1 MTSTAAQRLWLGI
14 CGRSNVAKRLFAPH
28 LVLSLLAGLAI
39 SSRLGAAV
47 AARSIVRWN
56 DVDRMYVDFA
66 AFVCLTLALAS
77 DEFDVGICALVTIV
91 ATNAAPLVWALLAI
105 SRFTPVHLLIGGF
118 TLANLLLIP
127 PVLGPAG
134 IAPLVGDLAVL
145 FVVAKTNNDGDAR
158 YPPVSTNRTLS
169 VS

>member
-1 MTSTAAQRLWLGI
+1 
-14 CGRSNVAKRLFAPH
+14 
-28 LVLSLLAGLAI
+28 
-39 SSRLGAAV
+39 
-47 AARSIVRWN
+47 
-56 DVDRMYVDFA
+56 
-66 AFVCLTLALAS
+66 
-77 DEFDVGICALVTIV
+77 
-91 ATNAAPLVWALLAI
+91 
-105 SRFTPVHLLIGGF
+105 LIGGF